1 MSTRFLLDEN
11 LSPIAAQYLASKFGL
26 SVRHVYV
33 LNLHGVSDDDIVK
46 LARQEDFVIITSDL
60 DFGEVYYRIERERI
74 GVIILRLDD
83 QTIESVNRV
92 LSRFFQTHASELSL
106 ETSLVVLESHRPRVV
121 SEPAD

>member
-26 SVRHVYV
+26 NVRHVYE

-46 LARQEDFVIITSDL
+46 LARQEDFVIITFDL

-106 ETSLVVLESHRPRVV
+106 ETSLVVLESHRTRVV